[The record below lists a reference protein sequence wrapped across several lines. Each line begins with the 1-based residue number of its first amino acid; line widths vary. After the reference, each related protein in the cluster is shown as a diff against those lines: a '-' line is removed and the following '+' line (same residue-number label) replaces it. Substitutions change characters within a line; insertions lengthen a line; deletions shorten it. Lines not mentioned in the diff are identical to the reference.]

1 MIIGKTDEGHRVL
14 RDRSVQ
20 LTPKQR
26 AAFILIDGKKALN
39 EVLAA
44 TAAGGVTRADIDK
57 LMELGLVREVPAGL
71 AAMHA
76 NAAKLEAKR
85 SARTLE
91 DRFDE
96 AYPIATLL
104 TAGLGLRNY
113 RLKSAVE
120 ATTNYMDLLA
130 LAPRIREAVGD
141 ERFATLDRALND

>member
-14 RDRSVQ
+14 RDRSVR
-20 LTPKQR
+20 LSPRQR
-26 AAFILIDGKKALN
+26 AAFILIDGKKSVS

-44 TAAGGVTRADIDK
+44 TSAAGVTRDDIDI
-57 LMELGLVREVPAGL
+57 LMTLGLVREVPAGL
-71 AAMHA
+71 AALHA

-85 SARTLE
+85 SARSLE

-104 TAGLGLRNY
+104 TAGLGLRHY
-113 RLKSAVE
+113 GLKSAVE
-120 ATTNYMDLLA
+120 ATTSYMDLLA

-141 ERFATLDRALND
+141 ERFSMLDRALND